1 MILIFERIFNF
12 IKKILFFKLIAI
24 YYLRITVLDLRPRLF
39 GFMISF
45 LFAKFMQMLSAAP
58 NIYFPYIYFSVQ
70 SHLNT
75 IKVRDIQFY

>member
-12 IKKILFFKLIAI
+12 IKKILFLKLIAI

-45 LFAKFMQMLSAAP
+45 LFAKFM
-58 NIYFPYIYFSVQ
+58 
-70 SHLNT
+70 
-75 IKVRDIQFY
+75 

>member
-1 MILIFERIFNF
+1 MREFLIIL
-12 IKKILFFKLIAI
+12 KKMLFFNDLIAI
-24 YYLRITVLDLRPRLF
+24 YYFRIIVLDLIPRLI
-39 GFMISF
+39 GSMISF
-45 LFAKFMQMLSAAP
+45 LFTKFMQMLSAAP